1 MKDNKKLEVL
11 LKVIQKIYDKNPEM
25 QGVISALM
33 IEVCSQG
40 GVSHEQVF
48 LLICAF
54 LCCAFIIMAILQK
67 KSKQGLNE
75 TTNNVNNS
83 QETILIIHRYEDI
96 IKAQNEKAI
105 WYTGKQEELV
115 KYF

>member
-1 MKDNKKLEVL
+1 MRDNKKLEVL

-25 QGVISALM
+25 QGVISASM
-33 IEVCSQG
+33 IEVCSEG

-67 KSKQGLNE
+67 KSKNKGLTKQLTML
-75 TTNNVNNS
+75 TT
-83 QETILIIHRYEDI
+83 LR
-96 IKAQNEKAI
+96 
-105 WYTGKQEELV
+105 KQYL
-115 KYF
+115 